1 LLNWLSV
8 GGIIGKLSYE
18 HDEALAHPA
27 LERMLDAVWH
37 RGADSRGIRLAQ
49 GVALGWRGD
58 EPSREADLPSTVV
71 RSIMAVADTTLAN
84 TSALRD
90 ALTRAGRV
98 VRHASSAEL
107 LAHAYDEWGD
117 RCLAQLQGPFA
128 VAIWDGRRRRL
139 LLARDRA
146 GARPLYYAMLHGHG
160 VVFAS
165 TIRALLQDPGVSR
178 EWSPAAIDA
187 YLAYGCVPAPLTPYE
202 RISKLEPAQCL
213 TVEGR
218 RFHVE
223 TYWTPEDSG
232 RLTGGPCTADDFTA
246 TLRTVVGEQ
255 PDGAAI
261 LYSGGPA
268 SAALVACAPTRRVLT
283 VGVDQDTR
291 DLARAYA
298 LAQSLG
304 SNPRLEIA
312 TPDVTGLAG
321 DVASCLDEPSA
332 DPSLVTQLAVFRSMS
347 GQVDRALAG
356 HGAQALWSERA
367 PSPTPWPVRDRFSLY
382 TRSFAGD
389 VHDKPVPHPTR
400 LEGLATATCLAREAG
415 IDLRFPHADPRMI
428 ALAHG
433 GHSPGATALRGM
445 TRRRQGYGEAGRR
458 RRPEHTWLRTAVNAL
473 APRLLLAGHF
483 DGRGMVLPSALR
495 QLWDEH
501 RLGRH
506 DHTRRFWSL
515 LMLELWFREYVDGDG
530 VELLVLSERGTSD
543 DALARAA

>member
-1 LLNWLSV
+1 LLALRLLNWLSV

-49 GVALGWRGD
+49 GVALGWRGE
-58 EPSREADLPSTVV
+58 EPSREVDLPSTVV
-71 RSIMAVADTTLAN
+71 RSIMAVADTALAN

-90 ALTRAGRV
+90 ALTRVGRV
-98 VRHASSAEL
+98 VHRAPDAEL

-117 RCLAQLQGPFA
+117 QCLARLQGAFA

-213 TVEGR
+213 IVEGR
-218 RFHVE
+218 GFHLH
-223 TYWTPEDSG
+223 TYWTPADEA
-232 RLTGGPCTADDFTA
+232 RLHDGPHTPEDFTA
-246 TLRTVVGEQ
+246 TLQAVVRDQ
-255 PDGAAI
+255 PADAGI

-268 SAALVACAPTRRVLT
+268 SAALVACAPTRGVLT

-304 SNPRLEIA
+304 ATPQLEIA
-312 TPDVTGLAG
+312 APDVTGLAG

-332 DPSLVTQLAVFRSMS
+332 DPSLVTQLAVFRSA
-347 GQVDRALAG
+347 GANVHRALAG

-367 PSPTPWPVRDRFSLY
+367 PAPTPWPASDRFALY

-389 VHDKPVPHPTR
+389 VHDKPAPQPTP
-400 LEGLATATCLAREAG
+400 LEGLVTASCLARDAG
-415 IDLRFPHADPRMI
+415 IDLHFPHADPRLI
-428 ALAHG
+428 GIAHG
-433 GHSPGATALRGM
+433 GRSHGAAALRQLT
-445 TRRRQGYGEAGRR
+445 TREPSR
-458 RRPEHTWLRTAVNAL
+458 RRPEHTWVRTAVNTL
-473 APRLLLAGHF
+473 APRLLLAGQF

-495 QLWDEH
+495 QLWEEH

-530 VELLVLSERGTSD
+530 MELLVLSGRGESH

>member
-1 LLNWLSV
+1 MLALCLLNWLSV

-37 RGADSRGIRLAQ
+37 RGADSRGIRLAP
-49 GVALGWRGD
+49 GVALGWRGE

-71 RSIMAVADTTLAN
+71 RSIMAVADTALTN
-84 TSALRD
+84 TSELRD
-90 ALTRAGRV
+90 ALTRVGRV
-98 VRHASSAEL
+98 VRHASDAEL

-117 RCLAQLQGPFA
+117 RCIAQLQGPFA

-213 TVEGR
+213 IVEGR
-218 RFHVE
+218 RFHLH
-223 TYWTPEDSG
+223 TYWRPADET
-232 RLTGGPCTADDFTA
+232 RLHDGPHTTGDFTA
-246 TLRTVVGEQ
+246 TLRAVMREQ
-255 PDGAAI
+255 PADAGI

-268 SAALVACAPTRRVLT
+268 SAALVACAPTRGVLT

-291 DLARAYA
+291 DVARAYA

-304 SNPRLEIA
+304 ATPQLEIA

-332 DPSLVTQLAVFRSMS
+332 DPSLVTQLAVFRSV
-347 GQVDRALAG
+347 GTHVHRALAG

-367 PSPTPWPVRDRFSLY
+367 PAPTPWPAADRFALY

-389 VHDKPVPHPTR
+389 VHDKPAPQPTR
-400 LEGLATATCLAREAG
+400 LEGLVTASCLARDAG
-415 IDLRFPHADPRMI
+415 IDLHFPHADPRLI
-428 ALAHG
+428 GLAQSGRSHG
-433 GHSPGATALRGM
+433 AAALRQLT
-445 TRRRQGYGEAGRR
+445 TREPSR
-458 RRPEHTWLRTAVNAL
+458 RRPEHTWVRTAVNTL
-473 APRLLLAGHF
+473 APRLLLAGQF

-495 QLWDEH
+495 QLWEEH
-501 RLGRH
+501 RLGRQ

-530 VELLVLSERGTSD
+530 MELLVLSGRGESH

>member
-49 GVALGWRGD
+49 GVALGWRGE
-58 EPSREADLPSTVV
+58 EPSRDVDLPSTVV
-71 RSIMAVADTTLAN
+71 RSIMAVADTALTN
-84 TSALRD
+84 TAALRD
-90 ALTRAGRV
+90 ALTRVGRAV
-98 VRHASSAEL
+98 GHASDAEL

-117 RCLAQLQGPFA
+117 RCIAQLQGPFA

-202 RISKLEPAQCL
+202 RVSKLEPAQCL
-213 TVEGR
+213 IVEGR
-218 RFHVE
+218 RYHVD
-223 TYWTPEDSG
+223 TYWTPDDGDCGSG
-232 RLTGGPCTADDFTA
+232 GRDTAEDFTA
-246 TLRTVVGEQ
+246 TLQTVISEQ
-255 PDGAAI
+255 PDEAGI

-304 SNPRLEIA
+304 SNPQLEIA

-332 DPSLVTQLAVFRSMS
+332 DPSLVTQLAVFRSM
-347 GQVDRALAG
+347 GAHVHRAIAG

-367 PSPTPWPVRDRFSLY
+367 PAPTPWPASDRLALY
-382 TRSFAGD
+382 TRRFAGD
-389 VHDKPVPHPTR
+389 VHDKPAPRPTR
-400 LEGLATATCLAREAG
+400 LQGLAIASSLAREAG
-415 IDLRFPHADPRMI
+415 IDLRFPHADPRLI
-428 ALAHG
+428 ALAHR
-433 GHSPGATALRGM
+433 GHSHGAAALRELA
-445 TRRRQGYGEAGRR
+445 RLRQGHGEAGRR
-458 RRPEHTWLRTAVNAL
+458 RRPQHTWLRTAVNAL
-473 APRLLLAGHF
+473 TPKLLLAGQF

-530 VELLVLSERGTSD
+530 IELLVLSERGESH